1 MTIQEDLQKFLDDPD
16 AVIVFHGDFKAQ
28 DYRNIRK
35 VLENTEDDYLIFKNS
50 QGAKFEI
57 FFDVTEK
64 GNIKALVAYML
75 ENNKHCVYS
84 YQIDNQQTILRNL
97 SR

>member
-28 DYRNIRK
+28 DYRNIRR
-35 VLENTEDDYLIFKNS
+35 VLENTEDDFLIFKNG

-57 FFDVTEK
+57 FFDITEK
-64 GNIKALVAYML
+64 GNIKALVEYMS
-75 ENNKHCVYS
+75 ENHKSSIYS
-84 YQIDNQQTILRNL
+84 YQIDNHQTILRNL